1 MGKFSSSAW
10 LKLFADGSAYDAFND
25 LLAHWHPRFAPVPSE
40 TFADIAS
47 GAIQGSSPGSGLT
60 TEASGRSES
69 SGADPI
75 AAFAVLA
82 ADHPNFGVSATS
94 HFAEPALDR
103 LTGATAYDR
112 GIWHGSLSGS
122 SFEADIAKA
131 VGDSL
136 AAGHALFFTPDSGDY
151 AGEAFLVLDTNGKA
165 GFQAGEDEVFHL
177 LAQSLSLVGA
187 GPLDHLIAPPHIG
200 G

>member
-1 MGKFSSSAW
+1 VGKFSSSAW
-10 LKLFADGSAYDAFND
+10 LKLFADGSAFDAFND
-25 LLAHWHPRFAPVPSE
+25 LLAHWHPRFAPVPSDA
-40 TFADIAS
+40 FADTAG
-47 GAIQGSSPGSGLT
+47 GAIEGSSPGSGL
-60 TEASGRSES
+60 RSES
-69 SGADPI
+69 SEGGADPI

-94 HFAEPALDR
+94 HFSEPALDR
-103 LTGATAYDR
+103 LTGATSYDR

-122 SFEADIAKA
+122 SFEADVAKA
-131 VGDSL
+131 VGESL

-177 LAQSLSLVGA
+177 LSQSLSPIGA
-187 GPLDHLIAPPHIG
+187 APLDHLITPPNIG